1 MVDFFE
7 ITEIQYT
14 FNSIYLDECD
24 RIVVALPGRRRG
36 IVIAHMRKSDYKIQ
50 SVQDHLESVASIAK
64 EYGKKAGFGA
74 MAELAG
80 FLHDMGKNTK
90 AFRTYIESAVKETGE
105 TLERIDHSTAGAKY
119 LYERYYEESP
129 KTAAD
134 IMTNLV
140 VEMVG
145 MVILSHHSGLQNF
158 VQTDGSQSDFFRR
171 VCRADLPYYEEVC
184 TEFLSIN
191 GNEEKVDKLY
201 KESLKEMH
209 SFSTRLLQLL
219 QKYPTKSKDE
229 KTSPFIFNSLAMK
242 FIFSCLI
249 DADRTDSRRFE
260 EGDTSDLHESNQA
273 FFEESYE
280 RVMDQVRN
288 WESDVNAAKPIN
300 KLRAEMSEQ
309 CDKMSELPSSIYQLS
324 IPTGGGKTYASL
336 RYALKHAKLKGKDRI
351 IYVVPYT
358 TILEQN
364 ADAVRKIINNKNKV
378 LEHHANVIDDVVGE
392 NEPDYYRRKAQKQ
405 IQLARDNWDYP
416 IIFTT
421 MVQFLDAFYARGT
434 RKARRLHNLTN
445 AVIIF
450 DEVQS
455 APIKHLPLFNS
466 AINFLHHFGGSSIIL
481 CTATQPSLT
490 KVSYPL
496 LIDGNREMVKKLP
509 DVVKAFER
517 VSIESKIENVG
528 WTAEQI
534 SDFAVEELQEKQSL
548 LIILNTKKAVL
559 NVYQYMKEIPGY
571 TVYHLSTS
579 MCPQHRKDILEE
591 VKKKLNTP
599 NEKVICVST
608 QLIEAGVDISFEC
621 VIRSLAG
628 LDSIAQA
635 AGRCNRHGEYEKGK
649 VYIIRAKDEELS
661 KLPEI
666 ALGQNVTEEDVLSR
680 GELAEDLLSPA
691 AIQTYFDFYHK
702 KAEREIKMTDK
713 NLNVELVEL
722 LGRSAKYLSAIPKE
736 RPSTFMGSMYKTLES
751 HFEVIEAPTTAI
763 LVPYG
768 EGKELINNLNEDI
781 RDYDQLNDYLKKAQ
795 QYSVNVYRHTLQ
807 ALASEG
813 LIVSLYNDSIYAMKD
828 GCYDE
833 NYGLEGT
840 GKGALSQLVF

>member
-1 MVDFFE
+1 M
-7 ITEIQYT
+7 
-14 FNSIYLDECD
+14 
-24 RIVVALPGRRRG
+24 
-36 IVIAHMRKSDYKIQ
+36 IAHMRKSDLKIQ
-50 SVQDHLESVASIAK
+50 TVQEHLESVASLAK
-64 EYGKKAGFGA
+64 EYGKKAGFAA

-80 FLHDMGKNTK
+80 FLHDAGKNAK
-90 AFRTYIESAVKETGE
+90 AFSTYIDNAVKETGE
-105 TLERIDHSTAGAKY
+105 PLERIDHSTAGAKY
-119 LYERYYEESP
+119 LYERYYAESP
-129 KTAAD
+129 KTQAD
-134 IMTNLV
+134 MMSNLV
-140 VEMVG
+140 IEMIG

-158 VQTDGSQSDFFRR
+158 MQPDGSQSDFFRR
-171 VCRADLPYYEEVC
+171 VCREDLPYYEEVC
-184 TEFLSIN
+184 TEFLSIR
-191 GNEEKVDKLY
+191 GNEERVEELY
-201 KESLKEMH
+201 QASVKEMQ
-209 SFSTRLLQLL
+209 SFSTHLRQLL
-219 QKYPTKSKDE
+219 QNYPNRSKDE

-242 FIFSCLI
+242 YIFSCLI
-249 DADRTDSRRFE
+249 DADRTDSRRFD
-260 EGDTSDLHESNQA
+260 EGDTSDLHESNQD
-273 FFEESYE
+273 FFEESYGH
-280 RVMDQVRN
+280 VMEQVRK
-288 WESDVNAAKPIN
+288 WESDLDASKPIN
-300 KLRAEMSEQ
+300 KLRTEMSEQ
-309 CDKMSELPSSIYQLS
+309 CDKTAEFPSFIYQLS

-336 RYALKHAKLKGKDRI
+336 RYALKHAKLKEKDRI
-351 IYVVPYT
+351 IYVVPFT

-364 ADAVRKIINNKNKV
+364 ADAVREIINNKNKV
-378 LEHHANVIDDVVGE
+378 LEHHANVIDDVASE
-392 NEPDYYRRKAQKQ
+392 DEPDYYRQEAQKKM
-405 IQLARDNWDYP
+405 QLARDNWDHP

-421 MVQFLDAFYARGT
+421 MVQFLDTFYAKGT

-445 AVIIF
+445 AVIVF

-466 AINFLHHFGGSSIIL
+466 AVNFLHHFGGSSIIL

-490 KVSYPL
+490 KTAYPL
-496 LIDGNREMVKKLP
+496 LMDGSKEIVKELP

-517 VSIESKIENVG
+517 VSIESKVENEG

-534 SDFAVEELQEKQSL
+534 CDFTMEEMEDKESV

-559 NVYQYMKEIPGY
+559 NAYQQLKEIPGY

-591 VKKKLNTP
+591 VRKKLKLP

-635 AGRCNRHGEYEKGK
+635 AGRCNRHGEHEKGK

-661 KLPEI
+661 RLPEI
-666 ALGQNVTEEDVLSR
+666 ELGQKVTEEDVLSR

-691 AIQTYFDFYHK
+691 AIQTYFDFYLK

-713 NLNVELVEL
+713 NLDVGLIEL
-722 LGRSAKYLSAIPKE
+722 LDRSRKYLDVIPRDHPK
-736 RPSTFMGSMYKTLES
+736 TFMSSMYKTLES

-781 RDYDQLNDYLKKAQ
+781 RDYDKLNDYLKKAQ

-813 LIVSLYNDSIYAMKD
+813 LIVSLYNDSIYALKD
-828 GCYDE
+828 SGYHDE
-833 NYGLEGT
+833 YGLEM
-840 GKGALSQLVF
+840 KGEGGLSQLLF